1 MGKFEEIINENV
13 VNRLQ
18 EVLMDFF
25 QQTLPPEVATRMSKN
40 PKQYLLQQM
49 TPVDVEGKFSFDN
62 QAAKLRPDQLGQ
74 SGFGQRK
81 MTHGVDES
89 INEAATVDTIQQF
102 AQAIGLNTLQPGVAD
117 QAVKRWPEFVEAV
130 KTKLG
135 WDYNI
140 QYQPAPEQPAPE
152 QPAPEQPAPEQ
163 PSSEQKPPPVNPIGK
178 GLFRRGIEATGR
190 SLKDIGGAAKDAYMK
205 QEPYNANS
213 NRNPFGNL
221 GIDKIKNTPN
231 QGKVDS
237 KEIEERLGYIQ
248 SKIGSMGSDIQ
259 PKVKEIHDKL
269 IDYWVKVKPAL
280 ISYPEKN
287 QEWKGYIQ
295 NQLTELE
302 KYTGIQ
308 PGDATSGS
316 NVSQQTTQPSTK
328 ETSDT
333 TVRA

>member
-1 MGKFEEIINENV
+1 MGKFEDILNENA

-18 EVLMDFF
+18 EVMMDFF
-25 QQTLPPEVATRMSKN
+25 QQSLPQEIAVRISKL
-40 PKQYLLQQM
+40 PKRYLLQQM
-49 TPVDVEGKFSFDN
+49 VPVDTTNKFTFDK

-74 SGFGQRK
+74 AGFGRRI
-81 MTHGVDES
+81 MTHNVEES

-102 AQAIGLNTLQPGVAD
+102 AQSIGLKPLKPEVAE
-117 QAVKRWPEFVEAV
+117 QAAKRWPEFVEAV
-130 KTKLG
+130 KNKLG

-152 QPAPEQPAPEQ
+152 QP
-163 PSSEQKPPPVNPIGK
+163 PPVNPIGK
-178 GLFRRGIEATGR
+178 SLFRRGIEAAGR
-190 SLKDIGGAAKDAYMK
+190 GLKDLGTAAKNAYMN
-205 QEPYNANS
+205 QDPHNPNS

-221 GIDKIKNTPN
+221 GIDKIKSTPN
-231 QGKVDS
+231 QGKIDS

-248 SKIGSMGSDIQ
+248 SKIGTVSSDMQ
-259 PKVKEIHDKL
+259 PRVKEIHDKL
-269 IDYWVKVKPAL
+269 IDHWVKVKPAL

-308 PGDATSGS
+308 PGSATSGS
-316 NVSQQTTQPSTK
+316 NVSQQTTQSSTK

-333 TVRA
+333 AVRA